1 MFVTASVLFAWVD
14 LYDLVAV
21 LELSLSEVAK
31 KAQLLQEKELRKI
44 SLREGRYLMEEMLY
58 RAQMEVSLFSKAIVN
73 LCEEVHAI
81 SNPRKAC
88 FFLKTIIRHLNL
100 LLATQHP
107 HPTDLF
113 TVNAAVGVYRAPS
126 FHCFQPTQATQ
137 EKCDAWLLSLHSQD
151 TTHGGFDAVG
161 RTLLDSPRTLALH
174 KHLLRVRAIHI
185 TRDLVF

>member
-1 MFVTASVLFAWVD
+1 MLF
-14 LYDLVAV
+14 
-21 LELSLSEVAK
+21 
-31 KAQLLQEKELRKI
+31 
-44 SLREGRYLMEEMLY
+44 
-58 RAQMEVSLFSKAIVN
+58 
-73 LCEEVHAI
+73 
-81 SNPRKAC
+81 
-88 FFLKTIIRHLNL
+88 KTIIRHLNS

-113 TVNAAVGVYRAPS
+113 TVSAAVGVYRAPS

-151 TTHGGFDAVG
+151 TTHGGFGAVG